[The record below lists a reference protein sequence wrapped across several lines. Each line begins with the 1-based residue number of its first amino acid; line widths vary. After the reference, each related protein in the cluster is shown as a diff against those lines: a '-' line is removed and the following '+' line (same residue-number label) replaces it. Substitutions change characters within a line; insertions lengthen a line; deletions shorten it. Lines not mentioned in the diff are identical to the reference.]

1 MKLGFVGADHEV
13 TGSCHYLEACG
24 KHILIDCGMEQGRD
38 IYVNQDI
45 PVPVPMIDFVLLTHA
60 HIDHS
65 GKLPLLYKN
74 GFKGDIVSTFS
85 TSDLCNIMLRDSA
98 HIQEFEAE
106 WQNRKAKRSG
116 AAEYVPLYTM
126 EDALGA
132 IDLFHPCGYEQQIE
146 LAPGILVRFRDVG
159 HLLGSA
165 SIEIWIEEDGVK
177 KKIVF
182 SGDIGNTN
190 QPLIKDPHYTDTADY
205 VVMESTYGNRL
216 HNAPPDYVSELA
228 DLIQRT
234 LRRGGNLVIPAFAV
248 GRTQE
253 LLYFIREIKERGLV
267 DIDFPVYVD
276 SPLAIEATSIFNKNF
291 RACFDEDAMKLINA
305 GINPIRFR
313 NLHLAISS
321 DESKAINF
329 DAQPKVII
337 SASGMCEAGR
347 IKHHLKHNL
356 WRSECTILFVGFQAY
371 GTLGRSILE
380 GAEYVKLFGE
390 TIEVKA
396 EILKLEGIS
405 GHADKDGLVRWI
417 TAFSPTPEKVFV
429 VHGED
434 DICDDFTKYLN
445 EEHGIPAFAPF
456 SGALFDLASG
466 VWVKEGLPVPVA
478 VEKPAVKRKSEV
490 FTRLLEAGKRLM
502 QVIYHNEGGANKD
515 LSKFASQIHSLCDK
529 WDR

>member
-190 QPLIKDPHYTDTADY
+190 QPLIK
-205 VVMESTYGNRL
+205 NRRL
-216 HNAPPDYVSELA
+216 CSD
-228 DLIQRT
+228 
-234 LRRGGNLVIPAFAV
+234 G
-248 GRTQE
+248 
-253 LLYFIREIKERGLV
+253 
-267 DIDFPVYVD
+267 VYV
-276 SPLAIEATSIFNKNF
+276 
-291 RACFDEDAMKLINA
+291 RQ
-305 GINPIRFR
+305 
-313 NLHLAISS
+313 SS
-321 DESKAINF
+321 
-329 DAQPKVII
+329 AQC
-337 SASGMCEAGR
+337 AA
-347 IKHHLKHNL
+347 
-356 WRSECTILFVGFQAY
+356 
-371 GTLGRSILE
+371 
-380 GAEYVKLFGE
+380 
-390 TIEVKA
+390 
-396 EILKLEGIS
+396 
-405 GHADKDGLVRWI
+405 
-417 TAFSPTPEKVFV
+417 
-429 VHGED
+429 
-434 DICDDFTKYLN
+434 
-445 EEHGIPAFAPF
+445 
-456 SGALFDLASG
+456 
-466 VWVKEGLPVPVA
+466 
-478 VEKPAVKRKSEV
+478 
-490 FTRLLEAGKRLM
+490 
-502 QVIYHNEGGANKD
+502 
-515 LSKFASQIHSLCDK
+515 
-529 WDR
+529 